1 MQPKIVGGTTASVS
15 TYPWQAAVVYSL
27 ARVPGQNA
35 HQRQFCG
42 GSLLT
47 SRIVVT
53 AGPLRRG
60 HGPGLPRWPAPLSD
74 PGGDGTAKLDPD
86 DVDVVLGRSTLSDAS
101 QGTEQAVTAVVL
113 RANFNGNY

>member
-1 MQPKIVGGTTASVS
+1 MAGRGGLQPRAQS
-15 TYPWQAAVVYSL
+15 
-27 ARVPGQNA
+27 PGQNA

-47 SRIVVT
+47 SRIVVS
-53 AGPLRRG
+53 AGHCVADTDPDCSLT
-60 HGPGLPRWPAPLSD
+60 APLSD
-74 PGGDGTAKLDPD
+74 PGGDRTAKIDPN

-113 RANFNGNY
+113 RANFNGNH